1 MKIASVVVNRND
13 GYKDF
18 ERGLIHFKSMIRA
31 FDEVNYVDWNSP
43 NGSFIWEIED
53 KLPKKGK
60 IKHYC
65 IPSNVVSQIIF
76 DANAQKCNESLSRN
90 IAIRRSDADW
100 IVSTNLDVIPPT
112 KQELKRLIKKLDKN
126 TFYTISRRE
135 APKDIIYNSK
145 TENRLRE
152 NLANIPARHFPA
164 KVTPNDNYS
173 LIKNSMDLSLYWALR
188 SKKAFGSNPH
198 KALFGIVQGGLFKD
212 LRIKSLNGLIEIG
225 FDGYAMGGLAV
236 GESQKE
242 MFTVLDDI
250 KEFLPPDKPHYL
262 MGVGTPSDILG
273 AVKRGIDMFDCVL
286 PTRSGRTGLAFTWD
300 GKINIKNKK
309 YQNDNTPL
317 DINCTNLDL
326 NKYSKNYLN
335 HLFNTNE
342 ILASMILTLHNI
354 NFYQELMS
362 SIRNNINQ
370 GTFSEFH
377 DKYIDKL

>member
-18 ERGLIHFKSMIRA
+18 ERGLIHFKSMVRA

-112 KQELKRLIKKLDKN
+112 KQELKKLIKKLDKN

-145 TENRLRE
+145 NEKELRE
-152 NLANIPARHFPA
+152 SLKTIPARHFPA
-164 KVTPNDNYS
+164 RVTPNDDYS
-173 LIKNSMDLSLYWALR
+173 LINCCGDFQIAHRDVWNKIKGFEEEMIYACFVDTNVQ
-188 SKKAFGSNPH
+188 KKAVLNDYNLEVLYEPALYHMEHGAYFT
-198 KALFGIVQGGLFKD
+198 KADGTRVQDEKNTGAYKGETNAYNDAFKWVENFQSTKNMDNWGLRD
-212 LRIKSLNGLIEIG
+212 VDIEVETI
-225 FDGYAMGGLAV
+225 
-236 GESQKE
+236 
-242 MFTVLDDI
+242 
-250 KEFLPPDKPHYL
+250 
-262 MGVGTPSDILG
+262 
-273 AVKRGIDMFDCVL
+273 
-286 PTRSGRTGLAFTWD
+286 
-300 GKINIKNKK
+300 
-309 YQNDNTPL
+309 
-317 DINCTNLDL
+317 
-326 NKYSKNYLN
+326 
-335 HLFNTNE
+335 
-342 ILASMILTLHNI
+342 
-354 NFYQELMS
+354 
-362 SIRNNINQ
+362 
-370 GTFSEFH
+370 
-377 DKYIDKL
+377 

>member
-1 MKIASVVVNRND
+1 V
-13 GYKDF
+13 F
-18 ERGLIHFKSMIRA
+18 
-31 FDEVNYVDWNSP
+31 DWNSP

-145 TENRLRE
+145 TENRIRE

-173 LIKNSMDLSLYWALR
+173 LINCCGDFQIAHRDVWNKIKGFEEEMIYACFVDTNVQ
-188 SKKAFGSNPH
+188 KKAVLNNYNLEVLYEPALYHMEHGAYFT
-198 KALFGIVQGGLFKD
+198 KADGTRVQDEKNTGAYKGEQNAYNDAYKWVENFQSTKNMDNWGLRD
-212 LRIKSLNGLIEIG
+212 IDIEVETI
-225 FDGYAMGGLAV
+225 
-236 GESQKE
+236 
-242 MFTVLDDI
+242 
-250 KEFLPPDKPHYL
+250 
-262 MGVGTPSDILG
+262 
-273 AVKRGIDMFDCVL
+273 
-286 PTRSGRTGLAFTWD
+286 
-300 GKINIKNKK
+300 
-309 YQNDNTPL
+309 
-317 DINCTNLDL
+317 
-326 NKYSKNYLN
+326 
-335 HLFNTNE
+335 
-342 ILASMILTLHNI
+342 
-354 NFYQELMS
+354 
-362 SIRNNINQ
+362 
-370 GTFSEFH
+370 
-377 DKYIDKL
+377 

>member
-18 ERGLIHFKSMIRA
+18 ERGLIHFKSMVKS

-145 TENRLRE
+145 TENKLRE
-152 NLANIPARHFPA
+152 NLSNIPARHFPA

-173 LIKNSMDLSLYWALR
+173 LINCCGDFQIAHRDVWNKIKGFEEEMIYACFVDTNVQ
-188 SKKAFGSNPH
+188 KKAVLNDYNLEVLYEPALYHMEHGAYFT
-198 KALFGIVQGGLFKD
+198 KADGTRVQDEENTGAYKGETNAYNDAFKWVENFQSTKNMDNWGLRD
-212 LRIKSLNGLIEIG
+212 VDIEVETI
-225 FDGYAMGGLAV
+225 
-236 GESQKE
+236 
-242 MFTVLDDI
+242 
-250 KEFLPPDKPHYL
+250 
-262 MGVGTPSDILG
+262 
-273 AVKRGIDMFDCVL
+273 
-286 PTRSGRTGLAFTWD
+286 
-300 GKINIKNKK
+300 
-309 YQNDNTPL
+309 
-317 DINCTNLDL
+317 
-326 NKYSKNYLN
+326 
-335 HLFNTNE
+335 
-342 ILASMILTLHNI
+342 
-354 NFYQELMS
+354 
-362 SIRNNINQ
+362 
-370 GTFSEFH
+370 
-377 DKYIDKL
+377 

>member
-18 ERGLIHFKSMIRA
+18 ERGLIHFKSMVKS

-173 LIKNSMDLSLYWALR
+173 LINCCGDFQIAHRDVWNKIKGFEEEMIYACFVDTNVQ
-188 SKKAFGSNPH
+188 KKAVLNDYNLKVLYEPALYHMEHGAYFT
-198 KALFGIVQGGLFKD
+198 KADGTRVQDEENTGAYKGETNAYNDAFKWVENFQSTKNMDNWGLRD
-212 LRIKSLNGLIEIG
+212 VDIEVETI
-225 FDGYAMGGLAV
+225 
-236 GESQKE
+236 
-242 MFTVLDDI
+242 
-250 KEFLPPDKPHYL
+250 
-262 MGVGTPSDILG
+262 
-273 AVKRGIDMFDCVL
+273 
-286 PTRSGRTGLAFTWD
+286 
-300 GKINIKNKK
+300 
-309 YQNDNTPL
+309 
-317 DINCTNLDL
+317 
-326 NKYSKNYLN
+326 
-335 HLFNTNE
+335 
-342 ILASMILTLHNI
+342 
-354 NFYQELMS
+354 
-362 SIRNNINQ
+362 
-370 GTFSEFH
+370 
-377 DKYIDKL
+377 

>member
-18 ERGLIHFKSMIRA
+18 ERGLIHFKSMIRS

-145 TENRLRE
+145 TENKLRE
-152 NLANIPARHFPA
+152 NLSNIPARHFPA

-173 LIKNSMDLSLYWALR
+173 LINCCGDFQIAHRDVWNKIKGFEEEMIYACFVDTNVQ
-188 SKKAFGSNPH
+188 KKAVLNDYNLEVLYEPALYHMEHGAYFT
-198 KALFGIVQGGLFKD
+198 KADGTRVQDEENTGAYKGETNAYNDAFKWVENFQSTRNMDNWGLRD
-212 LRIKSLNGLIEIG
+212 VDIEVETI
-225 FDGYAMGGLAV
+225 
-236 GESQKE
+236 
-242 MFTVLDDI
+242 
-250 KEFLPPDKPHYL
+250 
-262 MGVGTPSDILG
+262 
-273 AVKRGIDMFDCVL
+273 
-286 PTRSGRTGLAFTWD
+286 
-300 GKINIKNKK
+300 
-309 YQNDNTPL
+309 
-317 DINCTNLDL
+317 
-326 NKYSKNYLN
+326 
-335 HLFNTNE
+335 
-342 ILASMILTLHNI
+342 
-354 NFYQELMS
+354 
-362 SIRNNINQ
+362 
-370 GTFSEFH
+370 
-377 DKYIDKL
+377 

>member
-145 TENRLRE
+145 TENKLRE
-152 NLANIPARHFPA
+152 NLSNIPARHFPA

-173 LIKNSMDLSLYWALR
+173 LINCCGDLQIAHRDIWNKIKGFEEEMIYACFVDTNIQ
-188 SKKAFGSNPH
+188 KKAVLNDYNLEVLYEPALYHMEHGAYFTKADGTRVQDEKNTGAYKGETNAYNDAYKWVENFQTTKNMGSW
-198 KALFGIVQGGLFKD
+198 GL
-212 LRIKSLNGLIEIG
+212 NEVEIEVEVI
-225 FDGYAMGGLAV
+225 
-236 GESQKE
+236 
-242 MFTVLDDI
+242 
-250 KEFLPPDKPHYL
+250 
-262 MGVGTPSDILG
+262 
-273 AVKRGIDMFDCVL
+273 
-286 PTRSGRTGLAFTWD
+286 
-300 GKINIKNKK
+300 
-309 YQNDNTPL
+309 
-317 DINCTNLDL
+317 
-326 NKYSKNYLN
+326 
-335 HLFNTNE
+335 
-342 ILASMILTLHNI
+342 
-354 NFYQELMS
+354 
-362 SIRNNINQ
+362 
-370 GTFSEFH
+370 
-377 DKYIDKL
+377 

>member
-18 ERGLIHFKSMIRA
+18 ERGLIHFKSMVRA

-173 LIKNSMDLSLYWALR
+173 LINCCGDFQIAHRDVWDKIKGFEEEMIYACFVDSNIQ
-188 SKKAFGSNPH
+188 KKAVLNDYNLEVLYEPALYHMEHGAYFT
-198 KALFGIVQGGLFKD
+198 KADGTRVQDEENTGAYKGETNAYNDAFKWVENFQSTRNMDNWGLRD
-212 LRIKSLNGLIEIG
+212 VDIEVETI
-225 FDGYAMGGLAV
+225 
-236 GESQKE
+236 
-242 MFTVLDDI
+242 
-250 KEFLPPDKPHYL
+250 
-262 MGVGTPSDILG
+262 
-273 AVKRGIDMFDCVL
+273 
-286 PTRSGRTGLAFTWD
+286 
-300 GKINIKNKK
+300 
-309 YQNDNTPL
+309 
-317 DINCTNLDL
+317 
-326 NKYSKNYLN
+326 
-335 HLFNTNE
+335 
-342 ILASMILTLHNI
+342 
-354 NFYQELMS
+354 
-362 SIRNNINQ
+362 
-370 GTFSEFH
+370 
-377 DKYIDKL
+377 

>member
-18 ERGLIHFKSMIRA
+18 ERGLIHFKSMVKS

-173 LIKNSMDLSLYWALR
+173 LINCCGDFQIAHRDVWNKIKGFEEEMIYACFVDTNVQ
-188 SKKAFGSNPH
+188 KKAVLNDYNLKVLYEPALYHMEHGAYFT
-198 KALFGIVQGGLFKD
+198 KADGTRVQDEENTGAYKGETNAYNDAFKWVENFQSTKNMDNWGLRD
-212 LRIKSLNGLIEIG
+212 IDIEVETI
-225 FDGYAMGGLAV
+225 
-236 GESQKE
+236 
-242 MFTVLDDI
+242 
-250 KEFLPPDKPHYL
+250 
-262 MGVGTPSDILG
+262 
-273 AVKRGIDMFDCVL
+273 
-286 PTRSGRTGLAFTWD
+286 
-300 GKINIKNKK
+300 
-309 YQNDNTPL
+309 
-317 DINCTNLDL
+317 
-326 NKYSKNYLN
+326 
-335 HLFNTNE
+335 
-342 ILASMILTLHNI
+342 
-354 NFYQELMS
+354 
-362 SIRNNINQ
+362 
-370 GTFSEFH
+370 
-377 DKYIDKL
+377 

>member
-18 ERGLIHFKSMIRA
+18 ERGLIHFKSMVRA

-145 TENRLRE
+145 TENKLRE
-152 NLANIPARHFPA
+152 NLSNIPARHFPA

-173 LIKNSMDLSLYWALR
+173 LINCCGDFQIAHRDIWNKIKGFEEEMIYACFVDTNIQ
-188 SKKAFGSNPH
+188 KKAVLNDYNLEVLYEPALYHMEHGAYFTKADGTRVQDEKNTGAYKGETNAYNDAYKWVENFQTTKNMGSW
-198 KALFGIVQGGLFKD
+198 GL
-212 LRIKSLNGLIEIG
+212 NEVEIEVEVI
-225 FDGYAMGGLAV
+225 
-236 GESQKE
+236 
-242 MFTVLDDI
+242 
-250 KEFLPPDKPHYL
+250 
-262 MGVGTPSDILG
+262 
-273 AVKRGIDMFDCVL
+273 
-286 PTRSGRTGLAFTWD
+286 
-300 GKINIKNKK
+300 
-309 YQNDNTPL
+309 
-317 DINCTNLDL
+317 
-326 NKYSKNYLN
+326 
-335 HLFNTNE
+335 
-342 ILASMILTLHNI
+342 
-354 NFYQELMS
+354 
-362 SIRNNINQ
+362 
-370 GTFSEFH
+370 
-377 DKYIDKL
+377 

>member
-18 ERGLIHFKSMIRA
+18 ERGLIHFRSMVRA

-112 KQELKRLIKKLDKN
+112 KQELKRLIKKLNKN

-135 APKDIIYNSK
+135 APKDIIYSSK

-152 NLANIPARHFPA
+152 KLANIPARHFPA
-164 KVTPNDNYS
+164 RVTPNDNYS
-173 LIKNSMDLSLYWALR
+173 LINCCGDFQIAHRDVWNKIKGFEEEMIYACFVDSNIQ
-188 SKKAFGSNPH
+188 KKAVLNDYNLEVLYEPALYHMEHGAYFT
-198 KALFGIVQGGLFKD
+198 KADGTRVQDEENTGAYKGETNAYNDAFKWVENFQSTRNMDNWGLKD
-212 LRIKSLNGLIEIG
+212 VDIEVETI
-225 FDGYAMGGLAV
+225 
-236 GESQKE
+236 
-242 MFTVLDDI
+242 
-250 KEFLPPDKPHYL
+250 
-262 MGVGTPSDILG
+262 
-273 AVKRGIDMFDCVL
+273 
-286 PTRSGRTGLAFTWD
+286 
-300 GKINIKNKK
+300 
-309 YQNDNTPL
+309 
-317 DINCTNLDL
+317 
-326 NKYSKNYLN
+326 
-335 HLFNTNE
+335 
-342 ILASMILTLHNI
+342 
-354 NFYQELMS
+354 
-362 SIRNNINQ
+362 
-370 GTFSEFH
+370 
-377 DKYIDKL
+377 